1 MNGEHWVDRHI
12 NGQLDETMKAVESL
26 RSQRDQ
32 IQLIAQTMVR
42 VFQRGGVV
50 YLCGNGGSASD
61 AQHIAAE
68 LIGKLSMNRVPLPAI
83 ALTTNTSVITAV
95 ANDFSFEDVFV
106 RQVQALVT
114 ERDMLVGISTSGESR
129 NVIQALAEARRK
141 GAATAAMTGSG
152 GEMGK
157 HADIVLSIPSRLTP
171 RIQEAHITA
180 GHIICDLVEQIMFAN
195 RGTGDE

>member
-1 MNGEHWVDRHI
+1 
-12 NGQLDETMKAVESL
+12 MKAVESL